1 MIHENPH
8 IIREVYRGRYMLPRG
23 NCSASKP
30 AALQPPF
37 LPPNHKSTFAFSIAI
52 VVVAST
58 TPLHPPPLTTILVL
72 ILAGNS
78 VLVAEITC
86 PTTEPSAGDGET
98 ERAVALTSSV
108 NISAGRRE
116 LMMFSSSGS
125 SSCPAWMLRFKSG
138 SLIVVV

>member
-1 MIHENPH
+1 
-8 IIREVYRGRYMLPRG
+8 MLPRG